1 MYQAILKVEQQNKC
15 LENTVLREEEDSFM
29 PKQALIQVTYMRNLK
44 EMMSQRMAYMAA
56 YIVEIRRK
64 TRNSGN

>member
-1 MYQAILKVEQQNKC
+1 